1 MAGKRDKTINSKFSL
16 KIMTKH
22 ILKIRQVD
30 RIVFGAI
37 KNSQKTIETRAATGK
52 YREIKAG
59 DILVFVCGDEKL
71 EKLVERVDIYKSI
84 DEMIKTIDFKSIMPF
99 VNSITEMKKVYFSF
113 PNYKEK
119 IKKFGIVAFKLK

>member
-1 MAGKRDKTINSKFSL
+1 MAGKRNKTINSKFSL

-30 RIVFGAI
+30 RVVFDAI
-37 KNSQKTIETRAATGK
+37 RNGQKTIETRAAADK
-52 YREIKAG
+52 YRKIKSG

-99 VNSITEMKKVYFSF
+99 CNSVDEMKKVYFSF

-119 IKKFGIVAFKLK
+119 IKKFGIMTFKLK